1 VNTNNF
7 TSAIDHAVSAAAS
20 TFVPKWKKPISF
32 ASRPAFDLWGS
43 FRLPDSAASSFRLP
57 LRVGRIVRFPA
68 RFVKIC
74 PNAGPAGLYR
84 ELSVSWILLANSPTK
99 NLCISPNLIY
109 RAYAS
114 ETESSRPGEFHPQ
127 SLTEPDL
134 TLSRRPARRRFT
146 LFRPRLG
153 IRRFDEDLHHDAIE
167 RVKPLIDGPDS
178 DRTAEF
184 EALILAR
191 VVGGPIGNAR

>member
-1 VNTNNF
+1 MLSPPPPPQHLSRNGKSR
-7 TSAIDHAVSAAAS
+7 SALPADRPSIFGDPFGS
-20 TFVPKWKKPISF
+20 PIPQ
-32 ASRPAFDLWGS
+32 RPHLDYQ
-43 FRLPDSAASSFRLP
+43 

-134 TLSRRPARRRFT
+134 TLSRRPALLRLTVNLRRAGYCWRIPSPT
-146 LFRPRLG
+146 VSM
-153 IRRFDEDLHHDAIE
+153 IRRLTVASHA
-167 RVKPLIDGPDS
+167 
-178 DRTAEF
+178 
-184 EALILAR
+184 
-191 VVGGPIGNAR
+191 